1 MKIVVAEKISPAA
14 IDVLR
19 QEPGWTIVTADQI
32 PAGQLPSALAD
43 ADALIV
49 RSAVKVTADLLEH
62 APKLRVIG
70 RAGIGVDNIE
80 LEAATRKG
88 IAVMN
93 TPGANAVAV
102 AEHTLGLMLSLAR
115 HLCRASELTKSGKWE
130 KKSLEGRE
138 LRGKTLGII
147 GLGRIG
153 MEVARR
159 ARAFEM
165 TAIAHDPYIS
175 PEIAR
180 ENKVELKNLDE
191 VFAQSDYL
199 TLHMA
204 LTPQTAGFI
213 NATSIARM
221 KKGVRI
227 INCARGELVD
237 EAALAEAIKSGH
249 VAGAAIDVF
258 LEEPPKNTPLFPL
271 ENVVATPHIAG
282 STHEAQEAVGVQIA
296 KQVREYL
303 SRGVIQNAVNVPSV
317 SYEEYVQ
324 MQPFITLG
332 QRLGAFLAQATG
344 EEGGVRE
351 IALRYTGRV
360 ANWQTQLL
368 RNAVTMGVLNSM
380 LAEEANLVNAEAIAG
395 SRGVRVRE
403 SAKEK
408 TTAGGGAGDVIEV
421 TLRTGVGQ
429 HTVAGTVLHGRSP
442 RILSVDG
449 LDIEAPLAHDLIF
462 LRNRDVPGVI
472 GRIGTILGEHQINIA
487 SFSLGRVEEPGPSG
501 PSGDVEAVSVIQV
514 DTPAPEKV
522 LAELRKIPAIT
533 KARAIQLG

>member
-1 MKIVVAEKISPAA
+1 M
-14 IDVLR
+14 
-19 QEPGWTIVTADQI
+19 
-32 PAGQLPSALAD
+32 
-43 ADALIV
+43 
-49 RSAVKVTADLLEH
+49 
-62 APKLRVIG
+62 
-70 RAGIGVDNIE
+70 
-80 LEAATRKG
+80 
-88 IAVMN
+88 
-93 TPGANAVAV
+93 
-102 AEHTLGLMLSLAR
+102 
-115 HLCRASELTKSGKWE
+115 
-130 KKSLEGRE
+130 
-138 LRGKTLGII
+138 
-147 GLGRIG
+147 
-153 MEVARR
+153 
-159 ARAFEM
+159 
-165 TAIAHDPYIS
+165 
-175 PEIAR
+175 
-180 ENKVELKNLDE
+180 
-191 VFAQSDYL
+191 
-199 TLHMA
+199 
-204 LTPQTAGFI
+204 
-213 NATSIARM
+213 
-221 KKGVRI
+221 
-227 INCARGELVD
+227 
-237 EAALAEAIKSGH
+237 
-249 VAGAAIDVF
+249 
-258 LEEPPKNTPLFPL
+258 
-271 ENVVATPHIAG
+271 
-282 STHEAQEAVGVQIA
+282 
-296 KQVREYL
+296 
-303 SRGVIQNAVNVPSV
+303 IQNAVNVPSV

-332 QRLGAFLAQATG
+332 ERLGSFLAQAIG

-421 TLRTGVGQ
+421 TLRTGVGE

-487 SFSLGRVEEPGPSG
+487 NFSLGREEEPGPSG